1 MITVQCI
8 ILLFLGVLILLTS
21 TLTLKVAEDLESINE
36 EMARLASWIRETDHK
51 VERLD
56 NIVQILEQHK
66 RRE

>member
-1 MITVQCI
+1 MLIIQCI
-8 ILLFLGVLILLTS
+8 ILLFLGALVLLTS
-21 TLTLKVAEDLESINE
+21 ALTLKVAEDLESINE